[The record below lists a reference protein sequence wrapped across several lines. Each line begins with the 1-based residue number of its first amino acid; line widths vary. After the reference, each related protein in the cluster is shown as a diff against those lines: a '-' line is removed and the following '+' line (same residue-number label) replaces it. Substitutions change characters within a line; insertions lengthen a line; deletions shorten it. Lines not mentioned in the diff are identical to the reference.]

1 MPLKRWLLLWSIG
14 TSTRLEFPPTSRQE
28 GRFRAPR
35 RAERSLAR
43 AEGFILSFMY
53 ESRILRDR
61 RAKRARARPW
71 SRSHVKP
78 MAAVYISP
86 KRQVSCAFNT
96 PVSRIPSLNLNV
108 YALRGGDA
116 ARYNAPTSD
125 ARRHSHLS
133 TLNRGDF
140 ASLVRNL
147 LGPIYGDSVMN
158 LLIRQARDILVC
170 AYHGNL
176 ENFVRTYLS
185 PAAVLLAEVKNVASE
200 TMYALRLPVL
210 PVVKQPPPSPLSL
223 DGICVLAS
231 LCLEARFT
239 KALVPSYGRLLYM

>member
-1 MPLKRWLLLWSIG
+1 MVHSPLMPLKRWLLLWSIG

-35 RAERSLAR
+35 RAELVRAGRRGISFRVLFRLKSCPPLAR
-43 AEGFILSFMY
+43 AEGFIFSFMY
-53 ESRILRDR
+53 ESRIFRDR
-61 RAKRARARPW
+61 RAKRCFQHSADRIVVNHPYYEGGNTWA
-71 SRSHVKP
+71 
-78 MAAVYISP
+78 I
-86 KRQVSCAFNT
+86 RQTYNGYT
-96 PVSRIPSLNLNV
+96 
-108 YALRGGDA
+108 A
-116 ARYNAPTSD
+116 ARYNAPTSE
-125 ARRHSHLS
+125 ATQPLVHVGIRIS
-133 TLNRGDF
+133 NRGDF

-200 TMYALRLPVL
+200 TV
-210 PVVKQPPPSPLSL
+210 SF
-223 DGICVLAS
+223 
-231 LCLEARFT
+231 FT
-239 KALVPSYGRLLYM
+239 T